1 MIIAPSI
8 LSMDFSDMKTQLD
21 EVRASGATWLHFD
34 VMDGHFVR
42 NLTFGPDLLKG
53 ICKLSN
59 LVMDVHLMV
68 DDPLTFSEVFLN
80 AGADGITFHIEAC
93 TDKDEARELLRS
105 IRARGK
111 TAGIS
116 LRPQTPIEEIYD
128 VLDDCN
134 LVLVMSVNPGFGGQ
148 AFLPDALERIKKLR
162 EEIDRR
168 GLHTLIEVDG
178 GINETTARACKDA
191 GADVLVAGSYIFR
204 NDIRNAVQSLW

>member
-8 LSMDFSDMKTQLD
+8 LSMDFSDMQKQL
-21 EVRASGATWLHFD
+21 EEIRSSGAAWLHFD

-68 DDPLTFSEVFLN
+68 DDPVMFSEVFLN

-93 TDKDEARELLRS
+93 NDHQEARELLRS
-105 IRARGK
+105 IRARNK

-116 LRPQTPIEEIYD
+116 LRPQTDVEELYD
-128 VLDDCN
+128 LLDDCN
-134 LVLVMSVNPGFGGQ
+134 LVLIMSVNPGFGGQ
-148 AFLPDALERIKKLR
+148 AFLPETIERIKKLR
-162 EEIDRR
+162 MEIDRR

-178 GINETTARACKDA
+178 GINATTGKACQDA
-191 GADVLVAGSYIFR
+191 GADVLVAGSYIFK
-204 NDIRNAVQSLW
+204 NDVAQAVKSLW